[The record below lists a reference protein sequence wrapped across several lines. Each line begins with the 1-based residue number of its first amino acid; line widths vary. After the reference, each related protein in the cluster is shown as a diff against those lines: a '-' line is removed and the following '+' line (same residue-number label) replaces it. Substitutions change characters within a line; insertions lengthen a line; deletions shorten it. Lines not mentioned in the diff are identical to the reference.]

1 MKLKLLAV
9 AVLCV
14 PAFAFA
20 RTSVKKTIAT
30 PAPVQVAPPEAVPAP
45 VQVAEP
51 VMTAP
56 VAASSNEP
64 KDVKDTVVV
73 PVLVESAFKPWLL
86 KLHYSYLDLILPGK
100 YGFAVARRGT
110 ENSMWEIEY
119 THGSFT
125 PFFIDDIG
133 KFTEDR
139 ISILRKF
146 GSHGVEGF
154 TWFYGAFY
162 HRFKLEIGNVLM
174 SRLVANYPYADVI
187 SISGLGVVAGVS
199 YGWLFKEKYFV
210 GIDAITYSQPL
221 ATLSRETKFLDVV
234 SNSNDRDKVDT
245 GISVMQYFPRFA
257 IAKIVLGYNF

>member
-1 MKLKLLAV
+1 MA
-9 AVLCV
+9 
-14 PAFAFA
+14 
-20 RTSVKKTIAT
+20 
-30 PAPVQVAPPEAVPAP
+30 APVPMQAAQAEPVPVP

-51 VMTAP
+51 VM
-56 VAASSNEP
+56 VQEAAP
-64 KDVKDTVVV
+64 KDVKETVVV
-73 PVLVESAFKPWLL
+73 PVLNEIAFKPWLL
-86 KLHYSYLDLILPGK
+86 KVHYSYLDLILPGK
-100 YGFAVARRGT
+100 YGFALGRRGT
-110 ENSMWEIEY
+110 ETSMWELEY

-162 HRFKLEIGNVLM
+162 HRFKLEIGNALL
-174 SRLVANYPYADVI
+174 SRLTGVYPSADVI
-187 SISGLGVVAGVS
+187 SISGLGLVAGVS
-199 YGWLFKEKYFV
+199 YGWLFKEKYFL

-221 ATLSRETKFLDVV
+221 VTLSRETKFLDVV
-234 SNSNDRDKVDT
+234 TNSSDRDKVDT

-257 IAKIVLGYNF
+257 VAKIVLGYNF